1 MLILKKM
8 LMSKNV
14 YAGDGDGD
22 EDGGEDGGDAEDGAQ
37 RG

>member
-8 LMSKNV
+8 LMSKDV

-22 EDGGEDGGDAEDGAQ
+22 EDGGDAEDGAQ

>member
-8 LMSKNV
+8 LMSKDV
-14 YAGDGDGD
+14 DAGDGDGD
-22 EDGGEDGGDAEDGAQ
+22 EDGGDAEDGAQ